1 MKRERRS
8 EVIRFVYAYCSEAV
22 FDLANVDGGL
32 YENLADINTNEGQ
45 EENDLAVAT
54 VKRIAAMLDDRGVKR

>member
-1 MKRERRS
+1 MRRERRAEIVRS
-8 EVIRFVYAYCSEAV
+8 VYSYCADAV
-22 FDLANVDGGL
+22 LNLRDVDGGL

-54 VKRIAAMLDDRGVKR
+54 VKRIVAMLDDRGVKP